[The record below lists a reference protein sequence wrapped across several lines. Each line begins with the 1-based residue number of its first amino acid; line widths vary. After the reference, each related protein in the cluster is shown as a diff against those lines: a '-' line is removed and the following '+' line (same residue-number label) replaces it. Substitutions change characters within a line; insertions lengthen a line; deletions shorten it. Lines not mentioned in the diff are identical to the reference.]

1 MNVIKTDVKGHKN
14 KRIILAVIAVV
25 LALIAGATAIYVNDY
40 YHADDN
46 TISLYNS
53 VLDNLSDNDGV
64 SKVLTK
70 ELKCGDIAYI
80 SEDMSYMEGVMLIME
95 CMDSRRVM
103 VQRL

>member
-1 MNVIKTDVKGHKN
+1 MKN
-14 KRIILAVIAVV
+14 NLRLLQVLQQYMLMIIIMQM
-25 LALIAGATAIYVNDY
+25 IIP
-40 YHADDN
+40 
-46 TISLYNS
+46 ISLYNS

-70 ELKCGDIAYI
+70 ELKGGDIAYI

>member
-1 MNVIKTDVKGHKN
+1 M
-14 KRIILAVIAVV
+14 
-25 LALIAGATAIYVNDY
+25 
-40 YHADDN
+40 
-46 TISLYNS
+46 
-53 VLDNLSDNDGV
+53 LDNLSDNDGV

-70 ELKCGDIAYI
+70 ELKCGDIPYI

>member
-1 MNVIKTDVKGHKN
+1 M
-14 KRIILAVIAVV
+14 
-25 LALIAGATAIYVNDY
+25 
-40 YHADDN
+40 
-46 TISLYNS
+46 
-53 VLDNLSDNDGV
+53 LDNLSDNNGV

-70 ELKCGDIAYI
+70 ELKGGDIAYI